1 MDELLKYWEEIK
13 FFIRKKIL
21 FLEMFS
27 FWIIKLDVFFYRD
40 ILKFYIFFKELRIL
54 NVLNNILKDV
64 NNLGR
69 DLKFD
74 R

>member
-64 NNLGR
+64 
-69 DLKFD
+69 K
-74 R
+74 

>member
-40 ILKFYIFFKELRIL
+40 ILKFYIFLKELRIL

-64 NNLGR
+64 
-69 DLKFD
+69 K
-74 R
+74 

>member
-13 FFIRKKIL
+13 FFVRKKIL

-64 NNLGR
+64 
-69 DLKFD
+69 K
-74 R
+74 

>member
-27 FWIIKLDVFFYRD
+27 FWMIKLDVFFYRD

-64 NNLGR
+64 
-69 DLKFD
+69 K
-74 R
+74 

>member
-40 ILKFYIFFKELRIL
+40 ILKFYMFFKELRIL

-64 NNLGR
+64 
-69 DLKFD
+69 K
-74 R
+74 

>member
-27 FWIIKLDVFFYRD
+27 FWIIKLDVFFYID

-54 NVLNNILKDV
+54 NVLNNIRKDV
-64 NNLGR
+64 
-69 DLKFD
+69 K
-74 R
+74 